1 MTEATRE
8 KQDIIFMQ
16 TRLLRCASEE
26 WKLPID
32 KIVKIFSEMNLFDYI
47 EKGYGIFCCEGD
59 NAIMEDINEV
69 LKIKGYDVYA
79 YELSEE

>member
-1 MTEATRE
+1 MSETRQE

-32 KIVKIFSEMNLFDYI
+32 EVVKIFSTWNLFDYI
-47 EKGYGIFCCEGD
+47 EKGYGIFHCEGD
-59 NAIMEDINEV
+59 NAIMDDINHV
-69 LKIKGYDVYA
+69 LKERGIDVHA
-79 YELSEE
+79 GNS